1 MVSGEVDIRESLWV
15 LFSTRLGE
23 RVMLPKYGAGI
34 WQMVFASINTSVI
47 TQIQDYIR
55 EAITIWEPRID
66 IDRIDV
72 TPDNE
77 LEGKVLISLVYTIR
91 STNARNNLVYPF
103 YLQEGTLSGAGQ

>member
-1 MVSGEVDIRESLWV
+1 MVSGEVDIHQSLWI

-34 WQMVFASINTSVI
+34 WRMVFASINTSLI
-47 TQIQDYIR
+47 TQMQDYIR
-55 EAITIWEPRID
+55 EAIVVWEPRID
-66 IDRIDV
+66 VDLIEI

-77 LEGKVLISLVYTIR
+77 LEGKVLISLSYTIR

-103 YLQEGTLSGAGQ
+103 YLQEGTLVGSEL